1 MKNTSTETTSVDHS
15 RTRPLR
21 PKFPGKAG
29 TEVGAPSSW
38 SSGRFAVFV
47 CVCVCVCVGGGG
59 GGGIETSY
67 IFIYTC
73 FSSQNVFIIYSVL
86 CIFYRV

>member
-47 CVCVCVCVGGGG
+47 CVCVWGGGG
-59 GGGIETSY
+59 GGGKTALKLAIFSY
-67 IFIYTC
+67 IL
-73 FSSQNVFIIYSVL
+73 VFHPKMYL
-86 CIFYRV
+86 